1 MESIFVNQKRR
12 TGAHFS
18 PILVFETFFLFAYWN
33 GIAFIR
39 LTSLYPFRV
48 KQKRAF
54 SFFHFRLHFNIVIL
68 IIAVCRYST
77 VFFCF
82 VGPFNSKCYTLQQ
95 RARATAYLFCVWMW
109 KCLCR
114 VQNEKKD
121 SFIFQFIVIF
131 ICVLFFLSSFS
142 LYHSHSKFS
151 FVVPHF
157 RYYTNTNT
165 STLCSYNLVA
175 VATLRPGVSE
185 NTKKE
190 FRAKAKHLGRL
201 KDVNVAP
208 LLGACLRD
216 EPICIVLDYSDCQGD
231 LNQFL
236 QEHVAETGPF
246 GVQNKSLR

>member
-1 MESIFVNQKRR
+1 M
-12 TGAHFS
+12 
-18 PILVFETFFLFAYWN
+18 
-33 GIAFIR
+33 
-39 LTSLYPFRV
+39 
-48 KQKRAF
+48 
-54 SFFHFRLHFNIVIL
+54 
-68 IIAVCRYST
+68 
-77 VFFCF
+77 
-82 VGPFNSKCYTLQQ
+82 
-95 RARATAYLFCVWMW
+95 RARETAYLFCVNVEMSV
-109 KCLCR
+109 CR
-114 VQNEKKD
+114 EQNKKD

-131 ICVLFFLSSFS
+131 ICALCSFFFVSFLFIILDSHLSHHICVITNIHPLAHS
-142 LYHSHSKFS
+142 LSRPNNIH
-151 FVVPHF
+151 
-157 RYYTNTNT
+157 

-236 QEHVAETGPF
+236 QEHVAETGPV